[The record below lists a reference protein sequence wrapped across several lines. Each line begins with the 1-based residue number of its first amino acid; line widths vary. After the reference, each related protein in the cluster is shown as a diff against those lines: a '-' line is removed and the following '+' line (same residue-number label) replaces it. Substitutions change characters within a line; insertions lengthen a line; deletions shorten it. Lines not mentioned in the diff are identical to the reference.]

1 MTAAH
6 DQAVTNR
13 YVIAYPEHPAR
24 TGDPHYRDFE
34 HYRRTHVDTA
44 RCAKAVEKGTDD
56 ECAGGLEL
64 HHAHVEFSLQNGVD
78 LAALEA
84 HYPGISNPDEVGA
97 WVESG
102 ANLVFLCVLP
112 DVPTLM
118 ADGSQRPIKNVHVG
132 DRVITHDGSAQL
144 VTATRRKPYSGKVI
158 RLGATMLTPTHR
170 VLTRRGWSTA
180 AEVSRQVRM
189 HGSHMVALGIEQQQV
204 TGGVV
209 GAVPVDVVDTLG
221 GQQRSA
227 DHALHDPS
235 VLHLGV
241 RTAIPI
247 HRDSNVAARRHRSAG
262 SISVLA
268 RKAVQPTEAA
278 FVGAVVDGPE
288 IAAFHHYS
296 SRAVAALGV
305 DCGGFVATS
314 SPSDTAAFAAARC
327 VTPSDRRRGE
337 EAQRADDAETL
348 AEWSSGPNGGWYAL
362 RDVGHFTY
370 TGDVHDISIAN
381 SHSFIAGGMVVHNC
395 EFHHRGHAGVHVASA
410 SDYEAET
417 FVRGLIS

>member
-1 MTAAH
+1 MVAAH
-6 DQAVTNR
+6 EQATTHH
-13 YVIAYPEHPAR
+13 YEIHYPAHPAR
-24 TGDPHYRDFE
+24 ADDPHYRDFE
-34 HYRRTHVDTA
+34 HFRRAHVDTA

-180 AEVSRQVRM
+180 AEVS
-189 HGSHMVALGIEQQQV
+189 
-204 TGGVV
+204 
-209 GAVPVDVVDTLG
+209 
-221 GQQRSA
+221 
-227 DHALHDPS
+227 
-235 VLHLGV
+235 
-241 RTAIPI
+241 
-247 HRDSNVAARRHRSAG
+247 
-262 SISVLA
+262 
-268 RKAVQPTEAA
+268 
-278 FVGAVVDGPE
+278 
-288 IAAFHHYS
+288 
-296 SRAVAALGV
+296 
-305 DCGGFVATS
+305 
-314 SPSDTAAFAAARC
+314 
-327 VTPSDRRRGE
+327 
-337 EAQRADDAETL
+337 
-348 AEWSSGPNGGWYAL
+348 
-362 RDVGHFTY
+362 
-370 TGDVHDISIAN
+370 
-381 SHSFIAGGMVVHNC
+381 
-395 EFHHRGHAGVHVASA
+395 
-410 SDYEAET
+410 
-417 FVRGLIS
+417 